1 MNNSFKFIVNP
12 NYTYEIEITSFL
24 QYCALKN
31 TLSEFNSNNIKP
43 LKNNRNPVSFSNK
56 ITNIESNVSFTKYIH
71 MERDEKDAFKTKIF
85 KEEGVNLFFDAISDS
100 LYSGLCKNRVFLDL
114 FHYDDPDY
122 QTVNDLYK
130 FFTSGI
136 SAEYYLS
143 KYIPKNSKEVCYI
156 SMHMDY
162 DENDNEIVDI
172 YHDDGFIK
180 FDIIRSENKDSEY
193 QKEYSRI
200 VNSIYENIDVQK
212 IKNNGYIENTYNE
225 SCVYTEDPTIIHKVL
240 MNNQSIINKVSS
252 DIDYLNLRQET
263 LCLNR
268 YDIFIELQIS
278 IANVEN
284 SCKSAKKKV
293 KDNLAMLNDL
303 FK

>member
-56 ITNIESNVSFTKYIH
+56 ITNIESNVSFTKYIQ

-143 KYIPKNSKEVCYI
+143 KYIPKNSKEVCYQKKLSYQFTSYVFNLII
-156 SMHMDY
+156 SLPKCKV
-162 DENDNEIVDI
+162 N
-172 YHDDGFIK
+172 
-180 FDIIRSENKDSEY
+180 NKNCKKY
-193 QKEYSRI
+193 CNLCI
-200 VNSIYENIDVQK
+200 F
-212 IKNNGYIENTYNE
+212 
-225 SCVYTEDPTIIHKVL
+225 VL
-240 MNNQSIINKVSS
+240 
-252 DIDYLNLRQET
+252 
-263 LCLNR
+263 
-268 YDIFIELQIS
+268 
-278 IANVEN
+278 
-284 SCKSAKKKV
+284 
-293 KDNLAMLNDL
+293 
-303 FK
+303 